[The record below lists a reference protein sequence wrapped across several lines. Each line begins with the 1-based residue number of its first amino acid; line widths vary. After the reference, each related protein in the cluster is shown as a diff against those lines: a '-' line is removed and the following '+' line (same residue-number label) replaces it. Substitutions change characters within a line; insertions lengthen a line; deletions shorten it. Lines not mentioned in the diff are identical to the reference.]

1 MKLWVWSDLHLQMQ
15 DLPLPLQAPDGVDA
29 IVCAGDLCHAPDL
42 RNKAFDIVHHY
53 DLPLVFVPGNHE
65 FYWGG
70 GMSRSKPSDHR
81 LMKEAADE
89 SRSWRQPLI
98 LLDDDVADI
107 GGVRFIG
114 GTLWTDFRMG
124 LDKGADLRARMQ
136 AAPRQLADFSQIRLG
151 GGEFLSPQ
159 AMLRF
164 HQRTCRF
171 IERQLAIPS
180 EGKKIVVTHH
190 LPHPDCTP
198 QFYRGSDANYLFA
211 CSEHVFGDILDSDT
225 APALWLCG
233 HTHHPVDV
241 TVGRTRIVCNP
252 RGYMRV
258 RDEREN
264 GFRWDLVVN
273 TEDLP

>member
-1 MKLWVWSDLHLQMQ
+1 VKLWIWSDIHLEMQ
-15 DLPLPLQAPDGVDA
+15 DVPLPHAAPGGVDV
-29 IVCAGDLCHAPDL
+29 IVCAGDLCYAPDL
-42 RNKAFDIVHHY
+42 ARRAFDIVHHY

-70 GMSRSKPSDHR
+70 SRARSKPSDHR
-81 LMKEAADE
+81 LIKEAAE
-89 SRSWRQPLI
+89 ASKSWWQPLI
-98 LLDDDVADI
+98 LLDDGIAEI

-124 LDKGADLRARMQ
+124 LENEDLLPWRMM
-136 AAPRQLADFSQIRLG
+136 AAPSLLADFSQIRLG
-151 GGEFLSPQ
+151 DGELLSPQ
-159 AMLRF
+159 VMLGF
-164 HQRTCRF
+164 HIQTSGH
-171 IERQLAIPS
+171 IERQLAMPF
-180 EGKKIVVTHH
+180 GKKVVVTHN

-198 QFYRGSDANYLFA
+198 EIYRGSEAGYLFA
-211 CSEHVFGDILDSDT
+211 CSEHVFGDILHSDA
-225 APALWLCG
+225 APALWVCG

-264 GFRWDLVVN
+264 GFRWDFVID